1 MKQRF
6 MLDTNAVR
14 LLLERRSPQLDQWF
28 AEERCS
34 LSAIVAAEI
43 RFGLARRRLPE
54 ARAALVR
61 DLLEVLPVEA
71 FDEQVAKIYGQLRAD
86 LHRLGITLVV
96 MDLLI
101 AAHALALERT
111 LVTHDQVFANVPG
124 LLCCSAVTARAP
136 DPTQP
141 GQRAECAP
149 SALRG

>member
-1 MKQRF
+1 MRQRF

-43 RFGLARRRLPE
+43 RFGLSRRRLPE

-86 LHRLGITLVV
+86 LQRLGITLAA

-101 AAHALALERT
+101 ASHALALERT

-124 LLCCSAVTARAP
+124 LLCCSA
-136 DPTQP
+136 
-141 GQRAECAP
+141 C
-149 SALRG
+149 

>member
-1 MKQRF
+1 

-43 RFGLARRRLPE
+43 RFGLARLRLPE

-71 FDEQVAKIYGQLRAD
+71 FDK
-86 LHRLGITLVV
+86 
-96 MDLLI
+96 
-101 AAHALALERT
+101 
-111 LVTHDQVFANVPG
+111 
-124 LLCCSAVTARAP
+124 
-136 DPTQP
+136 
-141 GQRAECAP
+141 
-149 SALRG
+149 